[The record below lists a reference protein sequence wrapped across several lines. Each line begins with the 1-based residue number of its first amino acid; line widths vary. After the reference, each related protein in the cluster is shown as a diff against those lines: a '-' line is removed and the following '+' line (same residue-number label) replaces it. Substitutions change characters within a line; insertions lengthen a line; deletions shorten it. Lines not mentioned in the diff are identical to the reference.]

1 MKKNVI
7 KYLEFS
13 CSRFPGK
20 TAVIDEAESLTYAEL
35 LRRSRI
41 IGSAIARRS
50 QPRSPVPVLM
60 DKSAV
65 ALSAFLGI
73 AYADCFYVLLN
84 PELPAARLEQ
94 IREVLDAQWVITD
107 DAHRETALALF
118 PADRVLTADALLSE
132 EEDAGLLARP
142 SRTSIPLWQWAV
154 RWSLCP
160 GGCSPC
166 PQSCWTFCASTK

>member
-94 IREVLDAQWVITD
+94 IERDFKG
-107 DAHRETALALF
+107 RTAIVV
-118 PADRVLTADALLSE
+118 DVD
-132 EEDAGLLARP
+132 
-142 SRTSIPLWQWAV
+142 PL
-154 RWSLCP
+154 
-160 GGCSPC
+160 
-166 PQSCWTFCASTK
+166 